1 MYLLEPKEIQE
12 NIRGL
17 SSTMDAIEACNKAQL
32 RKDVENFL
40 LPNAS
45 YVDYIDGQFCRH
57 FKFWMPEDAWKQLR
71 KEVEDGD

>member
-32 RKDVENFL
+32 RKVVKWL
-40 LPNAS
+40 RVRWRS
-45 YVDYIDGQFCRH
+45 YEG
-57 FKFWMPEDAWKQLR
+57 DAVKGTSRMTFVISEEEWQQMR
-71 KEVEDGD
+71 KEALGE